1 VKSII
6 LRPPLEHRNNV
17 GISQKSVQFHRKMQE
32 TEKKS
37 HVGSLMLFE
46 NRGETLLTGCHDF
59 FVQILVTPA
68 EPNCVVCSD

>member
-1 VKSII
+1 
-6 LRPPLEHRNNV
+6 
-17 GISQKSVQFHRKMQE
+17 MQE